1 MDTLT
6 HTDTVKAVA
15 LRSFELMRDGSLPEF
30 EALIHPDAVN
40 REEKDEPPASR
51 GRGPKPFY
59 ATALWLREAFA
70 DLDWEIHDVVVEDDL
85 AVVHCTM
92 SGRQVGT
99 FVGFDADARVA
110 EAFPATGRAFA
121 VTQTHWLRVEGGRL
135 TEHWANRDDL
145 GMAMQLGW
153 APPSPSYIV
162 RMALAKRRARRRYAT
177 G

>member
-1 MDTLT
+1 MHTLT
-6 HTDTVKAVA
+6 DTDTVKQVA
-15 LRSFELMRDGSLPEF
+15 LRSFELMRDGTLPEF

-70 DLDWEIHDVVVEDDL
+70 DLDWEIHDVVVQDDL

-92 SGRQVGT
+92 SGRHAGP
-99 FVGFDADARVA
+99 FVAFDEQARVA
-110 EAFPATGRAFA
+110 DAFPPTRKHFA
-121 VTQTHWLRVEGGRL
+121 VTQTHWIRVRGGLL
-135 TEHWANRDDL
+135 TEHGASRDDL

-153 APPSPSYIV
+153 APPSPRYLV
-162 RMALAKRRARRRYAT
+162 RMAIAKRHAR
-177 G
+177 